1 MIKGGAVDIPICMSK
16 ASVSRDLITVLWR
29 RLCLQPRRTEGFKF
43 STGPQLEAEVRDVVG
58 MYLAP
63 PGNAVAVCVD
73 EKPRSR
79 PRNGRSRCCLCAR
92 ASPSGLPTTR
102 SGTAPPLYPPLWRW
116 PPARSPTSANPELG
130 AMPSGAVFGA
140 SRPARPGEQHAD
152 RQDGTDDEEVVAEDR
167 VEPHTL
173 GDERTA
179 LTDEQDDCHDAGGS
193 GEHTDQRLMQVGGED
208 FPVARIGEQP
218 DFGQLASLDSGSDPV
233 EAAGQTAQQRY

>member
-1 MIKGGAVDIPICMSK
+1 MSK

-92 ASPSGLPTTR
+92 ASSERPTHDDIR
-102 SGTAPPLYPPLWRW
+102 HGT
-116 PPARSPTSANPELG
+116 
-130 AMPSGAVFGA
+130 
-140 SRPARPGEQHAD
+140 
-152 RQDGTDDEEVVAEDR
+152 
-167 VEPHTL
+167 
-173 GDERTA
+173 TA
-179 LTDEQDDCHDAGGS
+179 LSAALEVATGTVTD
-193 GEHTDQRLMQVGGED
+193 VG
-208 FPVARIGEQP
+208 
-218 DFGQLASLDSGSDPV
+218 
-233 EAAGQTAQQRY
+233 